1 MMPPLRLRSLGT
13 ENDDDDVVMLLR
25 VICRYRSNNEAVVL
39 FVVVDVM
46 ENIYLKYKF
55 KYGTDAPPIITLVF
69 EYERINT

>member
-1 MMPPLRLRSLGT
+1 MPPLRLQSLGT

-25 VICRYRSNNEAVVL
+25 VICSNNEDVVL